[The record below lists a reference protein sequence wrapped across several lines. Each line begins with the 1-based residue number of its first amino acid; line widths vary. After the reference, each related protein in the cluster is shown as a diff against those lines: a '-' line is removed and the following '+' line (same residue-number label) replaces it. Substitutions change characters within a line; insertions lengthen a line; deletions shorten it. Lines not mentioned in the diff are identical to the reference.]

1 MKDKYKA
8 TWVSHTSISSFLE
21 CPRSYYL
28 RNVYKDPKTG
38 HKVIVMS
45 PHLALGQ
52 AVHEVIESLSVVP
65 TDKRFIKPLTEHYD
79 VVWKKISG
87 KIGGFTS
94 DKEEREFKERGRKML
109 VKVMDDPGPLKS
121 LAVKIKMDLPYFWLS
136 EEENIILCGKID
148 WLEYLPK
155 SDSVHIVDFK
165 TGKSEENSKSLQ
177 LPIYLV
183 LARNTQ
189 QRKVEKM
196 SYWYVAR
203 NTSPTKQVLP
213 DYKKSK
219 AKILKI
225 AKEIKL
231 ARSLERFPCPHK
243 TGCRACKPHEKIL
256 RGEAEFVGVNEFKQ
270 DVYILNGEE
279 NKKGDKSSVIL

>member
-1 MKDKYKA
+1 MGK
-8 TWVSHTSISSFLE
+8 SHLNWCILE
-21 CPRSYYL
+21 CPRAYFL
-28 RNVYKDPKTG
+28 KNVYKDPKTG

-45 PHLALGQ
+45 PYLALGQ
-52 AVHEVIESLSVVP
+52 AVHEVIESLSVLP
-65 TDKRFIKPLTEHYD
+65 TDKRFLKPLTKHYD
-79 VVWKKISG
+79 DVWKKIPG

-94 DKEEREFKERGRKML
+94 DTQEKDFKERGRKML
-109 VKVMDDPGPLKS
+109 VKVMDNPGILKN
-121 LAVKIKMDLPYFWLS
+121 LAVKIKTDTSFDLPYFWLS

-148 WLEYLPK
+148 WIEYLPK
-155 SDSVHIVDFK
+155 TDSVHIVDFK
-165 TGKSEENSKSLQ
+165 TGKGKEYSNSLH

-183 LARNTQ
+183 LAKNTQ
-189 QRKVEKM
+189 LRDVEKM

-203 NTSPTKQVLP
+203 NDKPTKQVLP

-270 DVYILNGEE
+270 DVYIINGKE
-279 NKKGDKSSVIL
+279 NNKDDKKSVIL